1 MNPQNY
7 THLIFDKDAKSIQWK
22 KESLFNK
29 RCWEKWLS
37 ICKKPKLD
45 PCLSPCTSI
54 HSKWIKD
61 LNMKPET
68 LNLIQEAA
76 ENAQELISIGKDFL
90 NRNPEA
96 QQL

>member
-1 MNPQNY
+1 
-7 THLIFDKDAKSIQWK
+7 
-22 KESLFNK
+22 
-29 RCWEKWLS
+29 
-37 ICKKPKLD
+37 
-45 PCLSPCTSI
+45 
-54 HSKWIKD
+54 
-61 LNMKPET
+61 MKPET